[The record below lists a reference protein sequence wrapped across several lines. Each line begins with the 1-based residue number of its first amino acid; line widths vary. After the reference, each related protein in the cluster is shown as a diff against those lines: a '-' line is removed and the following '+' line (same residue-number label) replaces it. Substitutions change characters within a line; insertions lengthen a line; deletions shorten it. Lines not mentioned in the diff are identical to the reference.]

1 MLGLLNVVKGRLE
14 ASDTIFELI
23 KDVQDN
29 CVMKIHRVND
39 EIMVN
44 RALNVYKWDLEQK
57 KDTILFKLL
66 YIECQTDVKLLF

>member
-1 MLGLLNVVKGRLE
+1 MIHFYTPGRRLVRSAKRMLGLLNVVKGRLE

-29 CVMKIHRVND
+29 CVMEIHRVND

-44 RALNVYKWDLEQK
+44 RALNVYK
-57 KDTILFKLL
+57 
-66 YIECQTDVKLLF
+66 

>member
-1 MLGLLNVVKGRLE
+1 MIHFYTPGRRLVRSAKRMLGLLNMVKGRLE

-44 RALNVYKWDLEQK
+44 RALNVYK
-57 KDTILFKLL
+57 
-66 YIECQTDVKLLF
+66 